1 MRVIA
6 STARPTSTR
15 AWYGRHA
22 RCAAVRL
29 RVAWRSGATRRQGL
43 GCPRWR
49 GRSLARVRAGVRT
62 RSAREAESHPGGRAY
77 ICWTRRAEG
86 FDSSGVRVCIWAD
99 VGGAATGAT
108 QNRRHVHDDDTET
121 RAQRADLGEAVI
133 RVEVAER
140 SELGVDGSTDTRAP
154 VRWGSRRR
162 HGGTSSTVTDRWSGA
177 RPLGCMR
184 MCACQT
190 PTARP
195 WQRHEIDGVH

>member
-1 MRVIA
+1 VDKAPA
-6 STARPTSTR
+6 SRRNERCACQHSNKTTTARPTSTR

-77 ICWTRRAEG
+77 IGWTRRAEG
-86 FDSSGVRVCIWAD
+86 FDSSGVRVCICAN
-99 VGGAATGAT
+99 VGGVATGAT

-121 RAQRADLGEAVI
+121 RAQRADLGEAVF
-133 RVEVAER
+133 RVGVAER
-140 SELGVDGSTDTRAP
+140 FDLGVDGSTDTRAP

-162 HGGTSSTVTDRWSGA
+162 HGGTSNTVTDR
-177 RPLGCMR
+177 
-184 MCACQT
+184 
-190 PTARP
+190 
-195 WQRHEIDGVH
+195 